1 MNGFQEKMWYIH
13 TMDCYS
19 AMQKEDILPFAK
31 TGMDF
36 EHIMLNEISQIKILY
51 GLTYT
56 WNLKKSNRKKE
67 LLSGGGG

>member
-1 MNGFQEKMWYIH
+1 MVYTHNGLLFSHAKE
-13 TMDCYS
+13 
-19 AMQKEDILPFAK
+19 EDILPFAE

-56 WNLKKSNRKKE
+56 WRYKKSNRKKK
-67 LLSGGGG
+67 SCYQGGGG